1 MDPLNPMK
9 LFKIAFN
16 NTLRHKLRT
25 GLTII
30 GIAVAVLA
38 FCLLRTLIHAW
49 YAGVEASA
57 ANRLIT
63 RSAIS
68 LIFPL
73 PLSYLTKIRQIPGV
87 TEVTYANWFGG
98 VYIDEK
104 NFFPQIAVDAKS
116 FFELYPEFVIPEN
129 QKATFMRERKACIA
143 GRKLAGKY
151 RWKIGEVIALR
162 GVIFPGNW
170 EFVLRGIYRGA
181 RKTVDE
187 TQFLFHWDY
196 LNEQVKRVS
205 PIRAN
210 QVGWYVIR
218 LADPFKAPEITQAVD
233 RAFKNSLAETLTE
246 TEKAFQL
253 GFIAMT
259 EAIVVSIKV
268 ISVVVI
274 IIILIVLANTMAM
287 TARERAAEYATL
299 KTLGFGSWTI
309 FTIICGESLLI
320 ALAGGVLGIGLTFPV
335 VRLVAEQL
343 ETFFPIFA
351 IHPTTL
357 WTALGVSAAVGFA
370 AALFPTYRAA
380 NIPIANGLRG
390 VD

>member
-1 MDPLNPMK
+1 MK
-9 LFKIAFN
+9 LFKIIFN

-30 GIAVAVLA
+30 GLAVAVLA

-73 PLSYLTKIRQIPGV
+73 PLSYLVKIKQIPGV
-87 TEVTYANWFGG
+87 TDVTYANWFGG
-98 VYIDEK
+98 VYIDPK
-104 NFFPQIAVDAKS
+104 NFFPQIAIDGAS
-116 FFELYPEFVIPEN
+116 FFALYPEFTIPDD
-129 QKATFMRERKACIA
+129 QKSTFMRERKACIA
-143 GRKLAGKY
+143 GQKLANKY
-151 RWKIGEVIALR
+151 RWKIGEVITLR
-162 GVIFPGNW
+162 GVIFPGDW

-181 RKTVDE
+181 RKNVDE
-187 TQFLFHWDY
+187 TQFFFHWDY

-218 LADPFKAPEITQAVD
+218 LDDPFRAPEISQTVD
-233 RAFKNSLAETLTE
+233 RTFKNSLAETLTE

-268 ISVVVI
+268 ISIVVI
-274 IIILIVLANTMAM
+274 IIIMIVLANTMAM

-299 KTLGFGSWTI
+299 KTIGFGGWTL
-309 FTIICGESLLI
+309 FFIISGESLLI
-320 ALAGGVLGIGLTFPV
+320 ALAGGVLGIGLTYPV
-335 VRLVAEQL
+335 VRLVAGQL

-351 IHPTTL
+351 IYPSTL
-357 WTALGVSAAVGFA
+357 WMALGVSAAVGFV
-370 AALFPTYRAA
+370 AALFPTYRAV
-380 NIPIANGLRG
+380 NIRIADGLRG
-390 VD
+390 ID